1 MDISLNIKRF
11 FYFPNINRYLI
22 SPGKLI
28 INRIDDTNI
37 IILFNPLREASLY
50 QELHLMCTWSLFV
63 LAACEAARTSNF
75 VHHHFILCLLAIIPI
90 AFLYICLPSV
100 SAT

>member
-1 MDISLNIKRF
+1 M
-11 FYFPNINRYLI
+11 
-22 SPGKLI
+22 
-28 INRIDDTNI
+28 NRIDDTDI

-90 AFLYICLPSV
+90 AFLYICLHSV
-100 SAT
+100 SATQ